1 MTGEFPLWYHWECT
15 IFVLLVVILCLM
27 NNPLIFA
34 PFSLTLVLHPPRD
47 AVFHQLLDVP
57 ASLLGE
63 CHRRI
68 DDDVGGEFLTFR
80 ELVLVGGAGVLK
92 VLVHHEVLGEVL
104 RGRGYRTGI
113 EPAPALAHLDAHRPG
128 GRAVVDVSR
137 LQLHGVERL
146 D

>member
-34 PFSLTLVLHPPRD
+34 PFSLTLVLQPPRD

-57 ASLLGE
+57 APLLGE
-63 CHRRI
+63 RHRRV

-80 ELVLVGGAGVLK
+80 ELMLIGRACVLK
-92 VLVHHEVLGEVL
+92 VLVLHEISGEALGRRL
-104 RGRGYRTGI
+104 YRACV
-113 EPAPALAHLDAHRPG
+113 EPSPPLAHLDAHGLR
-128 GRAVVDVSR
+128 
-137 LQLHGVERL
+137 
-146 D
+146 